1 MKNFFNKLLPG
12 NLYIWLAYFGLLII
26 SIICLFSASSTLVA
40 KQGSAAA
47 PIMRHITFLML
58 GFISIIVLQKF
69 STQFIRYVMG
79 YGLLICLH
87 SRQNKKDVLSG
98 AHPKYTQRI
107 QGGTSLFLSEKS
119 ALSFCLRVSEYP
131 CPFGPRIGCL
141 QSVIRQQLHRFLTL
155 TENRFPQ
162 VHICVSTDIMLH
174 TLYKMKVF

>member
-79 YGLLICLH
+79 YGLLIVSWILL
-87 SRQNKKDVLSG
+87 VLAMFIGEVKGG
-98 AHPKYTQRI
+98 ATR
-107 QGGTSLFLSEKS
+107 SL
-119 ALSFCLRVSEYP
+119 
-131 CPFGPRIGCL
+131 
-141 QSVIRQQLHRFLTL
+141 
-155 TENRFPQ
+155 
-162 VHICVSTDIMLH
+162 
-174 TLYKMKVF
+174 